1 LQELQ
6 QTLETTAANVAN
18 LKTSANAFKTDV
30 ASFQRLSVDP
40 SFITDRISS
49 QSSSVAKTTQAV
61 SSLLTERSEQAEQWS
76 LFIRSKGFL
85 EEVTRNIQ
93 LKLRLNM
100 PAVVDSVG
108 TLEQA
113 LAALQVGTMILNTNI

>member
-1 LQELQ
+1 M
-6 QTLETTAANVAN
+6 AN
-18 LKTSANAFKTDV
+18 LKPFANALKTDV

-40 SFITDRISS
+40 SFITDRVDS
-49 QSSSVAKTTQAV
+49 QSSSLAKTTQAV
-61 SSLLTERSEQAEQWS
+61 SSLLAERSEQAEQFS
-76 LFIRSKGFL
+76 LFTRSKGFL
-85 EEVTRNIQ
+85 EEVAHNIQ

-113 LAALQVGTMILNTNI
+113 LAALQVGTMIFLTYMNRFIFEFVCQ